1 MDNTKEF
8 EDFDIEV
15 NEVSQS
21 NVEEVPEE
29 THVETVVAD
38 EPAECDNA
46 TDVDDTDESVVCDNA
61 TDTKE
66 PATIEGAEPQPE
78 ESAVSNELINM
89 LLERIENLTQ
99 QNELLHDKFDA
110 KISDDKHKAQ
120 LFDKMYDELASYKKD
135 LYAKLVGPFINETI
149 SLLDDYERLV
159 DKIDSIDKERLV
171 KYVKGIPDDLENL
184 LDNNGV
190 ERYCDDTE
198 KFNPKTQRVVKTIF
212 TGDIGLDNI
221 IAERIRKGYRW
232 NGVMLKPEMVKIFKF
247 KEGYIEPIKSDNC
260 NLSEFTPPAPET
272 EETTA
277 TQE

>member
-21 NVEEVPEE
+21 NVEEVLEE
-29 THVETVVAD
+29 IPVET
-38 EPAECDNA
+38 
-46 TDVDDTDESVVCDNA
+46 TL
-61 TDTKE
+61 
-66 PATIEGAEPQPE
+66 PE
-78 ESAVSNELINM
+78 ESAEYENVIDSEKNDDSSTTEDDEQLHIESTNSNDLINT
-89 LLERIENLTQ
+89 LLERIENLSQ

-110 KISDDKHKAQ
+110 KISEDKHKAQ

-159 DKIDSIDKERLV
+159 DKIDSIDKEKLV
-171 KYVKGIPDDLENL
+171 RYVKGIPDDLENL

-198 KFNPKTQRVVKTIF
+198 KFNPKTQRVVKNIF

-247 KEGYIEPIKSDNC
+247 KEGYIEPIKSDIDNC
-260 NLSEFTPPAPET
+260 NQSEFTPSVPET
-272 EETTA
+272 EVTTA